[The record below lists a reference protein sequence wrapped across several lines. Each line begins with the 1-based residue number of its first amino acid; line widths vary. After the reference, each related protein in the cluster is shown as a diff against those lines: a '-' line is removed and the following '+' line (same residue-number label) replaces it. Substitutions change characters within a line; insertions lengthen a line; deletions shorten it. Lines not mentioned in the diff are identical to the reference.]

1 MKAKPTTIQGMVLT
15 AWVLSAGCSSSNF
28 AGSSPAKSLVPVA
41 GAPQPGE
48 GLPTGLP
55 AAGGDQS
62 IDSKSGSGGGGPGGG
77 GPVGGGPVGGAPVGG
92 APVGSS
98 NPSLGNGPGTGGKI
112 TDSGDC
118 TSSTSLNYNIVFA
131 FDNTGS
137 QIDTDPTNVRGTGG
151 QAFVDQF
158 LAYVQANPK
167 AKVNMNVL
175 SFNTVSI
182 RSADGWLA
190 LSPDHAALIKAD
202 ITTATANPNG
212 NTSYTPVLS
221 DAAALLSDINRQ
233 TAGTKARNYLIF
245 LTDGLPNKDRDEAI
259 RKAAAS
265 VVSQQAAI
273 IAIASG
279 PDVPADGEAV
289 VRALALPT
297 IGTTY
302 PDLVGQYYRAATPD
316 DLKSVWSSL
325 STKIG
330 SACNGSGT

>member
-1 MKAKPTTIQGMVLT
+1 MKAKPMTIQGMLLT

-28 AGSSPAKSLVPVA
+28 AGNSAAKSSVPVA
-41 GAPQPGE
+41 GAPGTGD

-55 AAGGDQS
+55 AGGGDHSNDSNNGAGGGTGGTS
-62 IDSKSGSGGGGPGGG
+62 GPGSGLNPG
-77 GPVGGGPVGGAPVGG
+77 
-92 APVGSS
+92 
-98 NPSLGNGPGTGGKI
+98 LGNGSGSAGKI
-112 TDSGDC
+112 TNTGDC
-118 TSSTSLNYNIVFA
+118 SSSNSSLNYNIVFA

-137 QIDTDPTNVRGTGG
+137 QKDTDPTNVRGTGG

-182 RSADGWLA
+182 RSVDGWLA

-202 ITTATANPNG
+202 IATATTDPNG
-212 NTSYTPVLS
+212 NTSYSPVLN
-221 DAAALLSDINRQ
+221 DAASLLSDINLQ

-245 LTDGLPNKDRDEAI
+245 LTDGLPNTDRADAI
-259 RKAAAS
+259 QRAAAS
-265 VVSQQAAI
+265 VVSQDAAI

-279 PDVPADGEAV
+279 PDVPRNGEAV

-297 IGTTY
+297 IGAVY

-325 STKIG
+325 STKITV
-330 SACNGSGT
+330 CNSSGT

>member
-1 MKAKPTTIQGMVLT
+1 MKAKPMTIQGMLLT

-28 AGSSPAKSLVPVA
+28 AGNSAAKSSGPIA
-41 GAPQPGE
+41 GAPGTGD

-55 AAGGDQS
+55 AGGDDHSNDSNNGAGGP
-62 IDSKSGSGGGGPGGG
+62 GGPGGG
-77 GPVGGGPVGGAPVGG
+77 GPGG
-92 APVGSS
+92 S
-98 NPSLGNGPGTGGKI
+98 NNGLGNGSGSAGKI
-112 TDSGDC
+112 TNIGDC
-118 TSSTSLNYNIVFA
+118 SSSTSSLNYNIVFA

-137 QIDTDPTNVRGTGG
+137 QKDTDPTNVRGTGG

-182 RSADGWLA
+182 RSVDGWLA
-190 LSPDHAALIKAD
+190 LSPDHAAQIKAD
-202 ITTATANPNG
+202 IATATTNPNG
-212 NTSYTPVLS
+212 NTSYSPALN
-221 DAAALLSDINRQ
+221 DAAALLSDINLQ

-245 LTDGLPNKDRDEAI
+245 LTDGLPNADRADTI
-259 RKAAAS
+259 QKAAAS
-265 VVSQQAAI
+265 VVSQGAAI

-279 PDVPADGEAV
+279 PDVPSKGESA